1 MRREKDDEKATSAG
15 GTSHVLLRLLGSASY
30 RAAVYV
36 YVYRGSFQPGA
47 RWGEGGRELTRDPS
61 PVLNLFRSHRVHLLA
76 LIASSVV
83 RHTSETSRS
92 GRESKNCFA
101 RLRRT
106 SCVCMYV

>member
-76 LIASSVV
+76 SSVV
-83 RHTSETSRS
+83 GHTSRS